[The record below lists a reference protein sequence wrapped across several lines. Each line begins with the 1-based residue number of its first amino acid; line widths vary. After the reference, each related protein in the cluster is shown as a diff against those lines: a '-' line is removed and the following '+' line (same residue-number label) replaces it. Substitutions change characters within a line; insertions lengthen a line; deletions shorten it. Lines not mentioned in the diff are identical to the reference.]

1 MINNITIIIIVT
13 EFFANLYN
21 NREPKPRFSWQK
33 NITAYPDST
42 HVQNQDI
49 IFDVL

>member
-21 NREPKPRFSWQK
+21 NEPKPRFSWQK